1 MRDADDQRREH
12 ERRDDH
18 LDQAQEEIGDEAD
31 IAGNYLVGL
40 RIGPDYVAEIPDED
54 AENHAD
60 ENVGRQSGSH
70 MRPADGSASLRP
82 ANRMR
87 AIRGEAKLSSGCCH
101 AAVTRSPLA
110 LAENLQ
116 LVDIPRCRDGQGKE
130 HCHAEPAMAARLDA
144 GDRQHG
150 NAMRICPDLEGEIA
164 CGTFWRTIAAQYRP
178 PRGASYQAQHPPRR
192 PAPQPRASAHCRT
205 LRRKALALPARKLMM
220 RF

>member
-1 MRDADDQRREH
+1 
-12 ERRDDH
+12 
-18 LDQAQEEIGDEAD
+18 
-31 IAGNYLVGL
+31 
-40 RIGPDYVAEIPDED
+40 
-54 AENHAD
+54 
-60 ENVGRQSGSH
+60 
-70 MRPADGSASLRP
+70 
-82 ANRMR
+82 MR

-164 CGTFWRTIAAQYRP
+164 CGTFWRTIAAQYRRRRAAQATKRSIR
-178 PRGASYQAQHPPRR
+178 RGARPRSR
-192 PAPQPRASAHCRT
+192 EHLHIFEHCGVKPWLF
-205 LRRKALALPARKLMM
+205 LRES
-220 RF
+220 